1 MVQHGVGGLDGA
13 HRLMQHPAQCQLFRV
28 EPVEALVVGAVVHSS
43 VPSMRSLVLLLL
55 LFLLLAFCLL
65 ASLLLRNTT
74 GPEFLGPETVG
85 RGPVRS
91 VAHTGSSMAM
101 RSAAI
106 PREPYA
112 FTEPS
117 DTPSVSAT
125 WASVMSAK

>member
-1 MVQHGVGGLDGA
+1 M
-13 HRLMQHPAQCQLFRV
+13 P
-28 EPVEALVVGAVVHSS
+28 
-43 VPSMRSLVLLLL
+43 LVLTLPLVL
-55 LFLLLAFCLL
+55 VLTLPLILAR
-65 ASLLLRNTT
+65 SLLLRRI
-74 GPEFLGPETVG
+74 PFLTV
-85 RGPVRS
+85 PLTL
-91 VAHTGSSMAM
+91 VAHAGSSMAI

>member
-1 MVQHGVGGLDGA
+1 MSLSAAG
-13 HRLMQHPAQCQLFRV
+13 FR
-28 EPVEALVVGAVVHSS
+28 AL
-43 VPSMRSLVLLLL
+43 PLVLLGPALVLL
-55 LFLLLAFCLL
+55 PRRIPFPFPFPFRLPFLAL
-65 ASLLLRNTT
+65 
-74 GPEFLGPETVG
+74 TVTL
-85 RGPVRS
+85 VV
-91 VAHTGSSMAM
+91 VAHAGSSMAI